1 MTKIKDALAKWEEKN
16 AMSAVSSKEIKLCG
30 LIPPIEKMDATLGQ
44 LITILSLGRNNIKA
58 FAGLEAVGDTLE
70 ELWISNNMIEKTK
83 GIGSLKKLRVLY
95 MANNNVRDM
104 SELNKLGELQN
115 LEELVFVGNP
125 LEETLSAQET
135 YRDVISKLI
144 PSLKK
149 LDGFVLLRE

>member
-1 MTKIKDALAKWEEKN
+1 
-16 AMSAVSSKEIKLCG
+16 
-30 LIPPIEKMDATLGQ
+30 
-44 LITILSLGRNNIKA
+44 
-58 FAGLEAVGDTLE
+58 
-70 ELWISNNMIEKTK
+70 
-83 GIGSLKKLRVLY
+83 